1 MSDLQHCKGSGHV
14 SIAGSSIPPV
24 AHAPELG
31 ATYEAAY
38 HCHQDPEA
46 ETEVIVLA
54 PVARPDDGLHLLREV
69 WAYVSGNLRAMAATY
84 LGGSVEIRHT
94 VQGVMTTRWTLA
106 SSAARE
112 LADEMSSIM
121 AAHS

>member
-14 SIAGSSIPPV
+14 SIAGGSLPPTGHV
-24 AHAPELG
+24 PELG

-69 WAYVSGNLRAMAATY
+69 WAYVSGNLRAMGSTY
-84 LGGSVEIRHT
+84 PGGSVDIRHT
-94 VQGVMTTRWTLA
+94 VDGVMITRWAIT
-106 SSAARE
+106 SAAARA

-121 AAHS
+121 AAHP